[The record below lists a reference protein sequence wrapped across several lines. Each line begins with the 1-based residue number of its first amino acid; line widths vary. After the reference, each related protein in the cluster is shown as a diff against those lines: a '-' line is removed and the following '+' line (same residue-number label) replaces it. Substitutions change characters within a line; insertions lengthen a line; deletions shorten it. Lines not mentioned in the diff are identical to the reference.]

1 MHKISCDRSDVRL
14 YQEDFV
20 AEIRRLDDLVFVQ
33 HGHPPA
39 TIVSFPEYP
48 EGGMPGIRVGMIA
61 SLLKKVPAGG
71 VDAANVI
78 TFPKNHECYALW
90 QSGIARKLRSPQF
103 SGYGDVQIRQFWFLS
118 AIALVRS
125 RVILRRKWFPAA
137 TLRTVKSMRRKHSSI
152 FGEDAFMEMRKLA
165 DMFDGRELSDVEM
178 DMQLTMFYAA
188 AAIQNK
194 VVTTNQSLYE
204 LLISD

>member
-1 MHKISCDRSDVRL
+1 MNEISCDHSDVRL

-20 AEIRRLDDLVFVQ
+20 SELRRLDDLVFVE
-33 HGHPPA
+33 HGHPQA

-48 EGGMPGIRVGMIA
+48 EGGMPGIRLGMIA

-71 VDAANVI
+71 VNAANVV

-90 QSGIARKLRSPQF
+90 QTGIARKLRSPQF

-118 AIALVRS
+118 AVALVRS
-125 RVILRRKWFPAA
+125 RVVLRRKWFPTAA
-137 TLRTVKSMRRKHSSI
+137 LRTVKSMRRKHSSI
-152 FGEDAFMEMRKLA
+152 FGDDAFLEMRNLA
-165 DMFDGRELSDVEM
+165 DMFNGKEMSDAEM

-194 VVTTNQSLYE
+194 VVTTNQGLF
-204 LLISD
+204 LLLTSD